1 MRALQINEWGKII
14 QSHTGQLSSTFGASV
29 TPGNNTYGS
38 WATVLASGSVTD
50 DVYAIEVIVHGIGVS
65 GSATDSL
72 TNIGVDPA
80 GGTSFSVLIPDLLT
94 SSAATIGLTQTP
106 GISFW
111 FPVKIKAGST
121 IGAQGS
127 INNATVGTQR
137 VFVKLYCC
145 PSRPDQV
152 RSGSYVLSFGANAA
166 ASCGTAVTAGG
177 ASEGSYT
184 QLGSSVADNGLFFWV
199 VASAPINQNTMAN
212 GAHCSDLALGDA
224 SNKRVIIADQ
234 IEGTDNSERR
244 TAIMRGAWA
253 KAAVGDNVYTRCQ
266 TGTAVTANSSIAYA
280 VGG

>member
-1 MRALQINEWGKII
+1 MPINEWGKII
-14 QSHTGQLSSTFGASV
+14 LSHTGQLSSTFGASV

-38 WATVLASGSVTD
+38 WATVLSGGSVTD
-50 DVYAIEVIVHGIGVS
+50 DVYAIEITVHGVGVS
-65 GSATDSL
+65 GSATDSI

-106 GISFW
+106 GINFY

-121 IGAQGS
+121 IGAQAS

-137 VFVKLYCC
+137 VFVKLFCR

-152 RSGSYVLSFGANAA
+152 RAGTYVLSFGANAA
-166 ASCGTAVTAGG
+166 ASCGTAVTAGTV
-177 ASEGSYT
+177 SEGSYT
-184 QLGSSVADNGLFFWV
+184 QLGSAVGRGLFFWV

-212 GAHCSDLALGDA
+212 GAHASDLALGDA
-224 SNKRVIIADQ
+224 SNKRIIIADQ

-244 TAIMRGAWA
+244 TAVLRGSWA
-253 KAAVGDNVYTRCQ
+253 KAAAGDLVYTRCQ
-266 TGTAVTANSSIAYA
+266 SGTAVTANSSIAYA